1 MKEKRRTPR
10 SLYAILAVLA
20 VLAVYFVVSRRP
32 FEHHRL
38 GTCTAEVSGIS
49 RTWTVE
55 GTKDAVRKIT
65 LELRQARSEAAAE
78 EQAMAMAG
86 NEISLIKNS
95 TAVHV
100 AFLEEEENTLCVT
113 ITIDPSKLDASDYTY
128 FNANDLVV
136 LGTIN
141 WQDSG
146 VTEVLAAIQLDGT
159 GAVCTF
165 AP

>member
-20 VLAVYFVVSRRP
+20 ALAAYFFISRRP

-38 GTCTAEVSGIS
+38 GTCTAEVSGTS

-86 NEISLIKNS
+86 NEIALIKNS
-95 TAVHV
+95 TAVQV
-100 AFLEEEENTLCVT
+100 TFFEEDENTLCVT
-113 ITIDPSKLDASDYTY
+113 MTIDPSELEASDYTY
-128 FNANDLVV
+128 FNANNLVV

-141 WQDSG
+141 WQESG